1 MVFDTLATP
10 HWEWYW
16 SLLASPSIGVQKLP
30 LYTKS
35 SALAGKLIA
44 AQSPKPTTVTGKN
57 LEIFFEVEE
66 LHFTTD
72 YSS

>member
-1 MVFDTLATP
+1 M
-10 HWEWYW
+10 
-16 SLLASPSIGVQKLP
+16 P